1 MQREFIRG
9 LSDTTSSPLVEFNA
23 EKLVLEKASGSS
35 HLFLALNYTIRKLP
49 IGVNGLYWSLTH
61 KRSLKVLFT

>member
-35 HLFLALNYTIRKLP
+35 HLFLALN
-49 IGVNGLYWSLTH
+49 
-61 KRSLKVLFT
+61 